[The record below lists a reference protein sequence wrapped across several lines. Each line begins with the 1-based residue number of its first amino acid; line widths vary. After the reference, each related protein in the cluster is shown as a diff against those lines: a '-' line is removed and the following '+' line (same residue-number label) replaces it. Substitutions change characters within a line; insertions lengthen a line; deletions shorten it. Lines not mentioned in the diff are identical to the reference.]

1 MENKVMHKQLIGRIT
16 TFYVV
21 LITFGLPVV
30 VDDGFYNITVT
41 KSLYYYAV
49 TSAFIIVCAL
59 CIFIGNRGLRAPG
72 RLKTG
77 IVDVSMLLYLFSVI
91 LSSVL
96 SVYDDVWLG
105 EESRYQGALTV
116 ILYVTV
122 YFILSRYYENTD
134 WFLIAAV
141 AALVFVSLTGVL
153 NCFGFDF
160 LGFHESMT
168 KLNKRLYIST
178 IGNVNFYSSFICLM
192 LPFTVCGFCSV
203 RTKVSTIIYSIA
215 IAVGTLGAMVTASE
229 SFAVGFVA
237 AMVIIPFFIAYDVYQ
252 VKRFLIAVIVM
263 VLIADVYSVI
273 YKAAVIKYTKISDLL
288 SIIVNPVV
296 SFVLVAGCLIGL
308 VILNKDPLKINL
320 LKKIYVGAV
329 ISAVA
334 AAVCLLII
342 ANVYSLGSLDEYLKL
357 NADWGNSR
365 GAIWKQCIEIYNG
378 FSFKE
383 KLFGIGPETLFRVT
397 RALNESD
404 NMKLDQAHNEYLQYL
419 LTVGWFGLLSY
430 LMMISSVCYTVIKRL
445 RKNTMA
451 VGILAGLT
459 SFWIQAAANIAQP
472 FTTPL
477 MYLFISVAGA
487 LYYKEKHKNPT

>member
-1 MENKVMHKQLIGRIT
+1 MENKVMHKPFIGRIT
-16 TFYVV
+16 TIYAV
-21 LITFGLPVV
+21 LIAFGLPLV

-41 KSLYYYAV
+41 KSRFYYAV
-49 TSAFIIVCAL
+49 TFAFIIICAF
-59 CIFIGNRGLRAPG
+59 CIFIGNRGLKVPG
-72 RLKTG
+72 RLKAG
-77 IVDVSMLLYLFSVI
+77 VLDVSVLLYLFSVL

-116 ILYVTV
+116 VLYVTV
-122 YFILSRYYENTD
+122 YFILSRYYENTEC
-134 WFLIAAV
+134 FLIASV

-153 NCFGFDF
+153 NCFGFDP

-203 RTKVSTIIYSIA
+203 RTKVSRIIYSIA
-215 IAVGTLGAMVTASE
+215 IVAGTLGAMVTASE

-237 AMVIIPFFIAYDVYQ
+237 AMVIIPFFIFYDTYQ
-252 VKRFLIAVIVM
+252 VKRFLIAVIAM
-263 VLIADVYSVI
+263 VLIADIYSVI
-273 YKAAVIKYTKISDLL
+273 HKAVYIKYVKISELL
-288 SIIVNPVV
+288 SIIVNPAV
-296 SFVLVAGCLIGL
+296 SFALVAVCLIGL
-308 VILNKDPLKINL
+308 IILNKDPLKINL
-320 LKKIYVGAV
+320 LKKIYVGLV
-329 ISAVA
+329 VSAVA
-334 AAVCLLII
+334 AGLCLLVI

-365 GAIWKQCIEIYNG
+365 GAIWKQCMEIYNG

-383 KLFGIGPETLFRVT
+383 KLFGIGPETLYRVT
-397 RALNESD
+397 KALNESD

-430 LMMISSVCYTVIKRL
+430 LAVISGVYYTVIKQL

-451 VGILAGLT
+451 IGILAGLT
-459 SFWIQAAANIAQP
+459 GFWVQAIANIAQP

-487 LYYKEKHKNPT
+487 LYYKEKHKNST